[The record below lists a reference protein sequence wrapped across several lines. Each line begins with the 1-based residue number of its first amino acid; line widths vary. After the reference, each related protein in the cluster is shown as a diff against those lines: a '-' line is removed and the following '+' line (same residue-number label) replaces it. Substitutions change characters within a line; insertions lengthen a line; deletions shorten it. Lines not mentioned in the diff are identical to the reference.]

1 VIDVDA
7 TVAALTERPRRT
19 ALLVDFDGSL
29 APFVPHADEA
39 RPLPGVVDVVDRL
52 VAGLGR
58 VAIVS
63 GRPLSYLMRRL
74 PVDGL
79 VYAGLYGMEWAI
91 GSEYT
96 VDPRVEPYLG
106 AVAAATS
113 ELQAQLPSDLVEP
126 KAGISVTLH
135 WRSAPERADEIV
147 ALARDV
153 GRRHGLG
160 ELRTRYA
167 VELRPPVAIDKS
179 DPTRALVDG
188 FEVAA
193 FAGDD
198 YGDLPAFDEL
208 ERLRLDG
215 RLRRAI
221 RIGVT
226 SNEAPPDLADAVDVL
241 VDGPPGLLALL
252 ARVADEIGEPVRR

>member
-7 TVAALTERPRRT
+7 TVAALTASPRRT

-39 RPLPGVVDVVDRL
+39 RPLPGVVEVVERL
-52 VAGLGR
+52 VADFGR

-63 GRPLSYLMRRL
+63 GRPLSYLKRHL
-74 PVDGL
+74 PVAGL
-79 VYAGLYGMEWAI
+79 AYAGLYGMEWAI
-91 GSEYT
+91 GGEYT
-96 VDPRVEPYLG
+96 VDPRVRPYLT
-106 AVAAATS
+106 AVAAATA
-113 ELQAQLPSDLVEP
+113 ELEAQLPSDLVEP

-135 WRSAPERADEIV
+135 WRPAPERADEIV
-147 ALARDV
+147 ALAHAV
-153 GRRHGLG
+153 GSRHGLG

-167 VELRPPVAIDKS
+167 IELRPPIDIDKS

-198 YGDLPAFDEL
+198 YGDLPAFAEL
-208 ERLRLDG
+208 ERLCADG
-215 RLRRAI
+215 GLQRAV

-226 SNEAPPDLADAVDVL
+226 SDEAPPELADAVDVV

-252 ARVADEIGEPVRR
+252 VRVADEIGEPVGR